1 MDTLIRNIER
11 LTTSIGIMASFA
23 IVPLVLA
30 TCYEVLARY
39 AFGAPTIWAYEIGYT
54 LTGSHFLLGMAY
66 TLAVGA
72 HIRIDIFSGKF
83 SPRTRALID
92 LSAYAVMLPLLIW
105 LSYALFQ
112 HLATGYLRS
121 ERSGQSAMNLPA
133 GLGTY
138 TVDGSRAVQK
148 LESSISRCILA
159 VVARQSTKPLAAA
172 HLPFFGRSELRLD
185 DPACQRHHHQL
196 HHVHRRSFAV

>member
-1 MDTLIRNIER
+1 VDAFIRLIER
-11 LTTSIGIMASFA
+11 VTTSLGIMASFA

-39 AFGAPTIWAYEIGYT
+39 VFGAPTVWAYEIGYT

-72 HIRIDIFSGKF
+72 HIRIDIFSGNF
-83 SPRTRALID
+83 APRTRALID
-92 LSAYAVMLPLLIW
+92 LGAYAVMLPLLVW

-121 ERSGQSAMNLPA
+121 ERSGQSAMNLPVWPFRIVFFVA
-133 GLGTY
+133 FTLLALQVLAEVVK
-138 TVDGSRAVQK
+138 TVRTLRAGSR
-148 LESSISRCILA
+148 
-159 VVARQSTKPLAAA
+159 
-172 HLPFFGRSELRLD
+172 
-185 DPACQRHHHQL
+185 
-196 HHVHRRSFAV
+196 

>member
-1 MDTLIRNIER
+1 MDAFIRIIER
-11 LTTSIGIMASFA
+11 ITRSIGILASFA

-39 AFGAPTIWAYEIGYT
+39 VFGAPTIWAYEIGYT

-72 HIRIDIFSGKF
+72 HIRIDIFSGNF
-83 SPRTRALID
+83 APRTRALID
-92 LSAYAVMLPLLIW
+92 LAAYAVMLPLMIW

-121 ERSGQSAMNLPA
+121 ERSGQSAMNLPVWPFRIVFFA
-133 GLGTY
+133 AFTLLALQVLVEVVKTAR
-138 TVDGSRAVQK
+138 TLRTGSR
-148 LESSISRCILA
+148 
-159 VVARQSTKPLAAA
+159 
-172 HLPFFGRSELRLD
+172 
-185 DPACQRHHHQL
+185 
-196 HHVHRRSFAV
+196 